1 MKKSADGYGR
11 YKAGTLYIINEV
23 PYNEYGTVTS
33 TFGEYSTA
41 IVNIARDSG
50 EGADLTAS
58 SNLADGLD
66 GSCLSLSRD
75 EIDVLEALTQM
86 KKAGAVKK
94 IIVLLNSSATIQL
107 DFLDKE
113 TIDVDA
119 CLWIG
124 NVGKSGINAVA
135 KALTGEIV
143 PSGKLSDTYLKNNFS
158 SPAMM
163 QQNYNTNKSFY
174 VCL

>member
-1 MKKSADGYGR
+1 M
-11 YKAGTLYIINEV
+11 
-23 PYNEYGTVTS
+23 TS

-86 KKAGAVKK
+86 KKAGAVKR
-94 IIVLLNSSATIQL
+94 L
-107 DFLDKE
+107 
-113 TIDVDA
+113 
-119 CLWIG
+119 
-124 NVGKSGINAVA
+124 
-135 KALTGEIV
+135 
-143 PSGKLSDTYLKNNFS
+143 
-158 SPAMM
+158 
-163 QQNYNTNKSFY
+163 
-174 VCL
+174 

>member
-1 MKKSADGYGR
+1 MSQAEIDGL
-11 YKAGTLYIINEV
+11 KALTLPKIAGT
-23 PYNEYGTVTS
+23 
-33 TFGEYSTA
+33 
-41 IVNIARDSG
+41 
-50 EGADLTAS
+50 
-58 SNLADGLD
+58 
-66 GSCLSLSRD
+66 
-75 EIDVLEALTQM
+75 
-86 KKAGAVKK
+86 VKK

-143 PSGKLSDTYLKNNFS
+143 PSGKLSDTYLKDNFS

-163 QQNYNTNKSFY
+163 QQNYNTNKSFMSAYENGGGLTDESQKYYGVYSEGIY
-174 VCL
+174 VGYRYYETRYTD